1 MDLSIVIPSYR
12 SAEFVGRAIASALA
26 EGVPPEHVIVV
37 EDGVVDETASV
48 VAAFEGVRLVTVRDN
63 GGAPHARNLGLALVS
78 TTYVMFLDADDYV
91 ENGLLRGL
99 VEAAS
104 HSDSD
109 LVIGP
114 WVYEGE
120 GRKRGIVRRPP
131 DVPNDERIFH
141 WLITA
146 FFPPCC
152 IAWKTE
158 SVRSIGAWDARLKKD
173 QDGELM
179 IRALVNGL
187 RVGVSDAG
195 NGVYWQHDSP
205 FRVTRAKLDDVL
217 YAAEVVFE
225 QVEAWVSSHAE
236 ELMRN
241 RLRVVLGR
249 YCCKM
254 AWVAFSYG
262 GDDEGVRWVE
272 RARRFGFDSKGYNYR
287 SSVLASFLGIRLASK
302 IKGHAG
308 SLYRK
313 RVAQR

>member
-12 SAEFVGRAIASALA
+12 SEKLVGRAIASAIA
-26 EGVPPEHVIVV
+26 EGVRPHDIIVV
-37 EDGVVDETASV
+37 EDSVVDATASV
-48 VAAFEGVRLVTVRDN
+48 VAAFEGVCLLTVPDN
-63 GGAPHARNLGLALVS
+63 QGAPHARNLGLTHVS

-99 VEAAS
+99 IEAARRQ
-104 HSDSD
+104 DSD

-120 GRKRGIVRRPP
+120 GRKRGMVRRPP

-141 WLITA
+141 WLISA

-158 SVRSIGAWDARLKKD
+158 SVRSIGGWDERLKKD

-187 RVGVSDAG
+187 RVCVSDHG

-225 QVEAWVSSHAE
+225 QVEAWVGSNTE
-236 ELMRN
+236 EVLRN

-262 GDDEGVRWVE
+262 GDAEGAQWVA
-272 RARRFGFDSKGYNYR
+272 RARRFGFGSKGYNYR
-287 SSVLASFLGIRLASK
+287 STMLASLFGIRLASK

-308 SLYRK
+308 SVYRK
-313 RVAQR
+313 RIAQR